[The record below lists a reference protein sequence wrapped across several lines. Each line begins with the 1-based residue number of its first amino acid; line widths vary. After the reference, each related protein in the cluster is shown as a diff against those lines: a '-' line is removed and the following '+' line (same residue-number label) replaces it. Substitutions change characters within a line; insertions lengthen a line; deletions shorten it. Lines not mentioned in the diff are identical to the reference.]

1 MSLASVKEPHKEGGG
16 EGRMTLLPIA
26 ASGSFSYGDRVMNQ
40 GNNIAINKPNV
51 FSIIAMKIS
60 RVLKRA
66 QNIRA
71 HLPDLHG
78 HVHIEKF

>member
-1 MSLASVKEPHKEGGG
+1 MAFLAIP
-16 EGRMTLLPIA
+16 
-26 ASGSFSYGDRVMNQ
+26 ASGSFSYGDRVMNK

-51 FSIIAMKIS
+51 SSIIAMKIS
-60 RVLKRA
+60 RIFQVLKRA

-71 HLPDLHG
+71 YLPDLHG